1 MPLHAAEC
9 VSVAC
14 LDGSHSLKPCR
25 SIPSAYVH
33 ALECFVAAKQEFLSQ
48 SQSEGSSS
56 RNMAHLYDFQHRYVT
71 ALLKQLPP
79 GTVYPAISRPVP
91 MHPPRSTKSPP
102 VRQGPFLL
110 QPSPRTI
117 DGSEG
122 GDATDIAYVAFGS
135 DVEEGVEGETERL
148 GLVLAVFQDGRV
160 DVYLDVEKVEA
171 RWAHKEVGDVPLVR
185 ANTV

>member
-1 MPLHAAEC
+1 
-9 VSVAC
+9 
-14 LDGSHSLKPCR
+14 
-25 SIPSAYVH
+25 
-33 ALECFVAAKQEFLSQ
+33 
-48 SQSEGSSS
+48 
-56 RNMAHLYDFQHRYVT
+56 MAHLYDFQHRYVS

-91 MHPPRSTKSPP
+91 MHPPRAIKSPP

-122 GDATDIAYVAFGS
+122 GDATDITYVAFGS

-148 GLVLAVFQDGRV
+148 GLVLAAFQDGRV

-171 RWAHKEVGDVPLVR
+171 RWAHKDVGAIPLVSWR
-185 ANTV
+185 MPD

>member
-1 MPLHAAEC
+1 
-9 VSVAC
+9 
-14 LDGSHSLKPCR
+14 
-25 SIPSAYVH
+25 
-33 ALECFVAAKQEFLSQ
+33 
-48 SQSEGSSS
+48 
-56 RNMAHLYDFQHRYVT
+56 MAHLYDFQHRYVT

-91 MHPPRSTKSPP
+91 MHPPRSIKSPP

-148 GLVLAVFQDGRV
+148 GLVLAAFQDGRV

-171 RWAHKEVGDVPLVR
+171 RWVHKEVGRIPLSFPLSYLTKAFGVACRKRSSHARCVR
-185 ANTV
+185 DHRPGDHFYAAERINTRLPGAPQLN